1 MKTLIDRVGETRT
14 IKKVLEVRI
23 EKLNKTIGEKRVDIL
38 RNISGFKTEE
48 KMDVLLHTFKEM
60 RTKKKEPSLQR
71 F

>member
-1 MKTLIDRVGETRT
+1 M
-14 IKKVLEVRI
+14 EVRI
-23 EKLNKTIGEKRVDIL
+23 EKLTKTIGEKRVDIL

-71 F
+71 I